1 MESSTRFVDKV
12 ISEVAAMHTEA
23 GAPLTT
29 WHFGGDEAKNIK
41 LGAGF
46 QDVNAQDKV
55 SWKGTI
61 DLSKQDKPF
70 AQSPQCQT
78 LIADGTV

>member
-1 MESSTRFVDKV
+1 
-12 ISEVAAMHTEA
+12 MHAEA

-46 QDVNAQDKV
+46 QDVNAQV
-55 SWKGTI
+55 MCA
-61 DLSKQDKPF
+61 LVVE
-70 AQSPQCQT
+70 A
-78 LIADGTV
+78 

>member
-1 MESSTRFVDKV
+1 MYK
-12 ISEVAAMHTEA
+12 EA

-46 QDVNAQDKV
+46 QDSNTADKV
-55 SWKGTI
+55 EWKGT
-61 DLSKQDKPF
+61 
-70 AQSPQCQT
+70 
-78 LIADGTV
+78 